1 MAVSSPSALES
12 ALAALASGQNRDPF
26 AVLGPHPDERGRGT
40 RVRAFLPSA
49 RSVDLVLQPAGDVRP
64 MERRDPDG
72 VFEAVVGDRFP
83 GQTGGNLSPSE
94 GNLALT
100 SLDYR
105 LRVTYP
111 GDHVIEIDDPYR
123 YGRVL
128 TDYDL
133 NLLGEGTHYRSFEKL
148 GA

>member
-49 RSVDLVLQPAGDVRP
+49 RSVDLVLQPAGDVHP
-64 MERRDPDG
+64 MERRPPDG
-72 VFEAVVGDRFP
+72 VFEALVAEPVV
-83 GQTGGNLSPSE
+83 
-94 GNLALT
+94 
-100 SLDYR
+100 DYR

-128 TDYDL
+128 TDYD
-133 NLLGEGTHYRSFEKL
+133 
-148 GA
+148 